1 MYRGVW
7 LGGGSRESDHKS
19 LAAPFCKGSDAD
31 GWVCGRFWCGLD
43 EMGPGSWWDV
53 LSLAMKS
60 PGKGSGDGCVSAH
73 QKSPNINL

>member
-7 LGGGSRESDHKS
+7 LGGGSRESDHAS

-43 EMGPGSWWDV
+43 EMGPGS
-53 LSLAMKS
+53 
-60 PGKGSGDGCVSAH
+60 
-73 QKSPNINL
+73 